1 MSNDGIFSLSRSW
14 HVLLWAVALFAP
26 NQLSGWPPTFGI
38 ASPTW
43 SAFFRFRSIGGNE
56 VTFGIFGLR
65 ILDAGLEFIPVV
77 FFLQSWF
84 LVLSVIPNIL
94 LWRVNNG
101 EGEKNEWI
109 WTPWIVPFVLLLLPM
124 LGYLGALFPA
134 PIPIAALIQ
143 TMAFKKV
150 YRSRELSP

>member
-1 MSNDGIFSLSRSW
+1 MSDDRTFSLSLSW

-26 NQLSGWPPTFGI
+26 NQLIGWPPTFGI

-56 VTFGIFGLR
+56 VTFGIFGFGVVDVGSEL
-65 ILDAGLEFIPVV
+65 IPAV
-77 FFLQSWF
+77 FFLHSWF

-94 LWRVNNG
+94 LWRVTKG
-101 EGEKNEWI
+101 EVEKNEWI
-109 WTPWIVPFVLLLLPM
+109 WTPWIPPLMLVLLPM
-124 LGYLGALFPA
+124 LVFLGGSIPM

-143 TMAFKKV
+143 TMAFKRI
-150 YRSRELSP
+150 YRSRE